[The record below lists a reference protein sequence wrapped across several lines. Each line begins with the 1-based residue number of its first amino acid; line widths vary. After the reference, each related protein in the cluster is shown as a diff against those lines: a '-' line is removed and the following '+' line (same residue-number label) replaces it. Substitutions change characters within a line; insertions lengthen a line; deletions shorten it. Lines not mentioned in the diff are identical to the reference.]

1 MTCLR
6 DEVLMRTNY
15 KIIVRAFLY
24 FSLFYG
30 VSLWIIFSIFSHDV
44 LKAFKAGLLGGVAF
58 AFIMSTYLS
67 LGLFLFRNRLL
78 FYSNIEKQL
87 SKFDIGRVDFDGIA
101 GDTTRGRIKYGGL
114 FLTDGSVVFIPHRFA
129 VNPTPIK
136 LSLDKIVNVKKV
148 GINIL
153 KVFSGGL
160 GTRLLIEA
168 KDDAKYE
175 FRVWEPD
182 KWIKEINARIKHS

>member
-1 MTCLR
+1 MKA
-6 DEVLMRTNY
+6 NY

-30 VSLWIIFSIFSHDV
+30 VSLGIIFSIFSHDV
-44 LKAFKAGLLGGVAF
+44 LKAFKAGLLGGVSF
-58 AFIMSTYLS
+58 AFIMSMYLF

-78 FYSNIEKQL
+78 FYSNIEKQF
-87 SKFDIGRVDFDGIA
+87 SKFGIDRVDFDGVA

-114 FLTDGSVVFIPHRFA
+114 FLTQDSVVFISHRFA
-129 VNPTPIK
+129 ASPTAIN
-136 LSLDKIVNVKKV
+136 LSLTEIVNVEKV

-153 KVFSGGL
+153 KLFSGGL
-160 GTRLLIEA
+160 GTRLLIET
-168 KDDAKYE
+168 KDNTKYE

-182 KWIKEINARIKHS
+182 KWIKEINARIKRS